1 MRLISGKICLMILN
15 AQNINSLVVFIPLSF
30 LNLHNNPCIPSKLLS
45 LSEFFS
51 GNLILERDV
60 LTLQIAE
67 VPLDQEAKETL
78 THIHTHR
85 HRQTELR
92 RTKRE

>member
-1 MRLISGKICLMILN
+1 MILN
-15 AQNINSLVVFIPLSF
+15 AQNINSIVVFIPHSF
-30 LNLHNNPCIPSKLLS
+30 LNLHNNPCIPSKLLPPVTLS

-67 VPLDQEAKETL
+67 VALDQEAKETL

-85 HRQTELR
+85 
-92 RTKRE
+92 RTDKQR